1 MADNDERGRGGGR
14 PATRR
19 PFFRRRKSCPF
30 SGPNAPKID
39 YKDVKLMQRFI
50 SERGKIVP
58 SRITAVSTKKQRE
71 LAQAIKR
78 ARFLGPPALR
88 PSLGATDMLDVILLE
103 RVENLGQMGQVVK
116 VRPGFARN
124 FLLPQ
129 KKAMRAT
136 KENLAY
142 FETQRAQLEAQNLTR
157 KSEAEQVA
165 EKLNGL
171 KVVIIRQAGESGQL
185 YGSVSARDLSDAV
198 TAAGFTITRGQVVLE
213 KPIKTL
219 GLFPLRVVLH
229 PEVSVQ
235 VTANV
240 AQSAEEAEMQA
251 QGIDPLKL
259 AAEAV
264 AREVEEHARRRSK
277 PSPPRK
283 PRKNRPRQ
291 CERSE
296 AIQLSPPG

>member
-1 MADNDERGRGGGR
+1 
-14 PATRR
+14 
-19 PFFRRRKSCPF
+19 
-30 SGPNAPKID
+30 
-39 YKDVKLMQRFI
+39 
-50 SERGKIVP
+50 
-58 SRITAVSTKKQRE
+58 
-71 LAQAIKR
+71 
-78 ARFLGPPALR
+78 
-88 PSLGATDMLDVILLE
+88 MLDVILLE

-142 FETQRAQLEAQNLTR
+142 FEKQRAQLEAQNLTR

-171 KVVIIRQAGESGQL
+171 KVVLIRQAGESGQL

-198 TAAGFTITRGQVVLE
+198 TSAGFTIGRGQIVME

-219 GLFPLRVVLH
+219 GLFPLKVVLH

-235 VTANV
+235 VTANI

-251 QGIDPLKL
+251 EGIDPLKL
-259 AAEAV
+259 AAEAA
-264 AREVEEHARRRSK
+264 ARESEEQ
-277 PSPPRK
+277 
-283 PRKNRPRQ
+283 RQ
-291 CERSE
+291 AAATAAAQNEGAPER
-296 AIQLSPPG
+296 